1 MYFFIARY
9 YNDAW
14 WFFEK
19 NDVMMIG
26 RQLKQSQ
33 KGVLSVYCT
42 AASDHGDN
50 DYAAVLIW

>member
-1 MYFFIARY
+1 MI
-9 YNDAW
+9 
-14 WFFEK
+14 FFEK